1 VKINIIGFDISR
13 DLIRVETRAFRGTDA
28 VNKYSKDSNIDLYWG
43 VESRGPFYIR
53 LKASLIYNVV
63 NIENNI
69 SIRKLFSGDNISGL
83 RRVARVLLKAFDDLF
98 WWDSL

>member
-13 DLIRVETRAFRGTDA
+13 NLIRVETRAFRGANA
-28 VNKYSKDSNIDLYWG
+28 VNKYDKDFNIDFCRG
-43 VESRGPFYIR
+43 VESRGLFYTR

-69 SIRKLFSGDNISGL
+69 FIRKLFSGDDTSDF
-83 RRVARVLLKAFDDLF
+83 RRIARVLLKAFNDLF
-98 WWDSL
+98 